1 MKKKELRIGDRASF
15 TKKISSEDVFN
26 FARVSG
32 DNNLVHVDEDYAK
45 KSIFG
50 ERIAHGYHVGSFIS
64 AVIGK
69 YLPGNGSIYLSQSM
83 QFKAPVKVN
92 EEITAIV
99 EVIDFPKDKRVLLK
113 TVCINQRGT
122 EVISGEAMV
131 IPPDNTVLV
140 K

>member
-83 QFKAPVKVN
+83 QFKAPVMVN
-92 EEITAIV
+92 DEITAMV

-113 TVCINQRGT
+113 TVCTNQHGT
-122 EVISGEAMV
+122 VVISGEAMV
-131 IPPDNTVLV
+131 IPPENTILV